1 MDPAFNAADKDVLGA
16 SDNMKVSFIGVPVR
30 VDANVVGTPTID
42 RILDNKSGSLLDYEL
57 RLLTTIANLVGQTVK
72 LHRIFLAAGASIGR
86 NDFDCCHGQCF
97 SAAPWKSGPGNKVLQ
112 LGPMM
117 PDRPAT
123 RPTEAAPWA
132 AATVP
137 SVLSDQAP
145 LASASAASLR
155 VRVCKIASVSSRP
168 WRDVARCR
176 QRRRLLRLTP
186 RQIGYTLRKYGIRS
200 SVLERPTEANIRD
213 KSS

>member
-16 SDNMKVSFIGVPVR
+16 SDSMKVSFIGVPVR

-42 RILDNKSGSLLDYEL
+42 RILDNKSSSLLDYDL

-72 LHRIFLAAGASIGR
+72 LHRMFLAAGASIGR
-86 NDFDCCHGQCF
+86 MPRTVFFRGAVEERTGQQG
-97 SAAPWKSGPGNKVLQ
+97 AAT
-112 LGPMM
+112 GPMM

-137 SVLSDQAP
+137 SVVSDQAP
-145 LASASAASLR
+145 LAPPSAASLK
-155 VRVCKIASVSSRP
+155 VRVCQIASVSSRP
-168 WRDVARCR
+168 
-176 QRRRLLRLTP
+176 
-186 RQIGYTLRKYGIRS
+186 
-200 SVLERPTEANIRD
+200 
-213 KSS
+213 